1 VIKNKGFALVKVL
14 MIAGVLVAILAVET
28 VVFKGFQRHNQIK
41 PETIQDKNLRK
52 GVEQVLI
59 VHPG

>member
-1 VIKNKGFALVKVL
+1 MIKNKGFALVKVL

-41 PETIQDKNLRK
+41 PETIQDK
-52 GVEQVLI
+52 I
-59 VHPG
+59 

>member
-1 VIKNKGFALVKVL
+1 MIKNKGFALVKVL
-14 MIAGVLVAILAVET
+14 MIVGVAVAILAVEA
-28 VVFKGFQRHNQIK
+28 VVFKGFQHNQIK

-52 GVEQVLI
+52 GVGQALT